1 MTTTTIAT
9 TCPYCGVGCGVN
21 AAIQKTNNKLTTET
35 IVSTVNGSQNHPA
48 NLGKLCVKGSSLH
61 ETIESPRR
69 LLKPSLNGETCDW
82 NIALNKVATTFQETI
97 AEHGADSVA
106 FYLSGQLLT
115 EDYYV
120 ANKLMKGFIGSA
132 NVDTNSRLCM
142 ASAVVG
148 YKRAFGADAVPCSY
162 EDLEQTDLLLLI
174 GSNAA
179 WTHPVLYQRMVEAKK
194 KRPQMKVVLIDPRKT
209 ASDDI
214 ADLHLSLKPSSDGF
228 LFNGLLNY
236 LVEYDFIDQSY
247 IDAYTDGFD
256 AAKAKTKHYTIEKT
270 AEMTGVQ
277 IADLLKFFNWFSQ
290 NERVVSFYSQ
300 GINQSSTGSDKC
312 NAIINCHLA
321 TGKVGKIGSG
331 PFSITGQPNAM
342 GGREVGGLANQLA
355 AHMDFAAADT
365 DRVQRFWQS
374 PTIAT
379 EPGLKAVDLFDQ
391 IHAGKIKAVWIMA
404 TNPAVSLPNS
414 NKVREALDK
423 CDFIVVSDYVEND
436 TCLYAHVKL
445 PSTAWGEKDGTV
457 TNSERCISRQRP
469 LHPPT
474 AEAQHDWWQLTQ
486 VAQFMGFSKEF
497 NYQCPADI
505 FREHATLSGFEN
517 TEGKRLRGFDISS
530 LSRISNTEYESLQ
543 PIQWPVNA
551 KNPHGVKRLFTD
563 NLFYTPNRKA
573 QFIASDA
580 RHHAVQVSRKTPLL
594 LNTGRIRDQWHT
606 MTRTGTSHKLLSHI
620 DSPYIEVH
628 PDDIKRYNIKANEFA
643 VLKNQYGQYIGKVV
657 ENSQMRVGN
666 IFSPIHWTNEFASNG
681 VVSAVTSQQV
691 DAYSGQPESK
701 ATPVNITPFKAYH
714 WASMIIDQRFIGSLN
729 TADFNYWYKVPYE
742 TGTRYFIALN
752 ETFSWQDFLKNLKAE
767 NVHELQF
774 NDQLNKNQR
783 IIWLDG
789 NDVVLAI
796 YSNPEADKLPS
807 GNWLAQLLDKPIKGL
822 AHHLLLGE
830 QTPALNA
837 ICTCFQVNE
846 NDIIDAIKDGCHS
859 TELLGEKLKCGTNC
873 GSCIP
878 ELNALI
884 SQHENVFI

>member
-21 AAIQKTNNKLTTET
+21 AALKSTTSHTTKNVADSVHGIKE
-35 IVSTVNGSQNHPA
+35 HPA
-48 NLGKLCVKGSSLH
+48 NLGRLCVKGSSLH

-69 LLKPSLNGETCDW
+69 LLNPSINGETCDW
-82 NIALNKVATTFQETI
+82 DTALNTVAKTFQDTI
-97 AEHGADSVA
+97 AQHGSDSVA

-162 EDLEQTDLLLLI
+162 EDLEQTDLLVLI

-179 WTHPVLYQRMVEAKK
+179 WTHPVLYQRMVAAKK
-194 KRPQMKVVLIDPRKT
+194 NRPHMKIVLIDPRKT

-236 LVEYDFIDQSY
+236 LIEHDFIDQAY

-256 AAKAKTKHYTIEKT
+256 GAKAQTNSYSIEKT
-270 AEMTGVQ
+270 AEMTGLQ
-277 IADLLKFFNWFSQ
+277 IADLVKFFNWFSQ
-290 NERVVSFYSQ
+290 NERVISFYSQ

-321 TGKVGKIGSG
+321 TGKLGKVGSG

-355 AHMDFAAADT
+355 AHMDFADEDV

-379 EPGLKAVDLFDQ
+379 KPGLKAVDLYDE

-423 CDFIVVSDYVEND
+423 CDFVVVSDYVEND
-436 TCLYAHVKL
+436 TCAYADVKL

-469 LHPPT
+469 LTP
-474 AEAQHDWWQLTQ
+474 ASGEAQHDWWQLTQ
-486 VAQFMGFSKEF
+486 VAQLMGFSQEF
-497 NYQCPADI
+497 NYQCPADV
-505 FREHATLSGFEN
+505 FREHAELSGFEN
-517 TEGKRLRGFDISS
+517 SEDQRLRDFDISRFS
-530 LSRISNTEYESLQ
+530 NISDTEYELFP

-573 QFIASDA
+573 QFITADAKHYIAS
-580 RHHAVQVSRKTPLL
+580 VTSEMPLL

-628 PDDIKRYNIKANEFA
+628 PDDIKRYGVKANDFA
-643 VLKNQYGQYIGKVV
+643 VLKNQYGQYIGKVI
-657 ENSQMRVGN
+657 ENAGVRVGDV
-666 IFSPIHWTNEFASNG
+666 FSPIHWTDEFAKHG
-681 VVSAVTSQQV
+681 IVSAVTSPAV
-691 DAYSGQPESK
+691 DPYSGQPESK
-701 ATPVNITPFKAYH
+701 ATPVNIAPFQAH
-714 WASMIIDQRFIGSLN
+714 RWANMVIDQRFIEGLN
-729 TADFNYWYKVPYE
+729 TADFSYWYKAPCE
-742 TGTRYFIALN
+742 TGTRYFIGLSDD
-752 ETFSWQDFLKNLKAE
+752 FSWQDFLQHLKPKD
-767 NVHELQF
+767 VHELQF
-774 NDQLNKNQR
+774 NDQLNEDQR

-789 NDVVLAI
+789 NDVILAI
-796 YSNPEADKLPS
+796 YSIPEADKLPS
-807 GNWLAQLLDKPIKGL
+807 GNWLAQLLDKPIEGS

-830 QTPALNA
+830 QTPALKTV
-837 ICTCFQVNE
+837 CTCFQVAE
-846 NDIIDAIKDGCHS
+846 NDIIDAIKDGCQS

-884 SQHENVFI
+884 AQY